1 MTQPAAPLDG
11 IAGALD
17 GLRAIAGSAAAQLA
31 ANITSSAW
39 QLAEG
44 TPDMYRAAIAAAVC
58 ADAARQLRDGG
69 NHLVAATLSV
79 IAGVFG
85 HAFRN
90 GLTLA
95 TVQVPDYPPQDHP

>member
-1 MTQPAAPLDG
+1 MTEPAAPLDG
-11 IAGALD
+11 IAGALE
-17 GLRAIAGSAAAQLA
+17 GLRAVAGQDAAKLA
-31 ANITSSAW
+31 ADITSNAW
-39 QLAEG
+39 AMGEG

-69 NHLVAATLSV
+69 NHVVAATLSI

-95 TVQVPDYPPQDHP
+95 TVVVPDYPPQDR